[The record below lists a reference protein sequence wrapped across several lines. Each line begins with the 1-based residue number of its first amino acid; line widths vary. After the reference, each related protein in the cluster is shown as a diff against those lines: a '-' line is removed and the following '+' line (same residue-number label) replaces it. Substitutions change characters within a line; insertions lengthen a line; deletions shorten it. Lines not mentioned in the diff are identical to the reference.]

1 MNNFVSSVPILSRTT
16 VRVQGEMI
24 SLENRST
31 CAKILF
37 CNIPDLFFTRNHSL
51 PSCIIVAYDT
61 SM

>member
-1 MNNFVSSVPILSRTT
+1 MKNFVPSVPILSRAT
-16 VRVQGEMI
+16 VRVQGKMI
-24 SLENRST
+24 SLGNRAT

-37 CNIPDLFFTRNHSL
+37 CNIPHLFFTRNRSL